1 MISLGLSVE
10 VLGNARFGFSPLAEL
25 VGSAIT
31 LCTSEPTGRTHPH
44 ARWTSW
50 VRERVS
56 TDDLPLLL
64 SAMPHGR
71 WLADFLA
78 PRVDGPDVT
87 VEEQL
92 DALAG
97 LPSEQAWGELT
108 EVWGDRGVPDLARAE
123 VEAGTFGTHL
133 ADELAR
139 YWGLALAPHW
149 PRVRGALEADVA
161 FRAGQ
166 TLRGGLFDLLGD
178 IHDEVSVEGDVL
190 RIDKPH
196 HVDETY
202 SRSRLTLV
210 PSAFLWPVLVV
221 AYSSPGYFQLTYPAR
236 GVGRLWEGVQD
247 DLREPG
253 ARDELAHLLG
263 RTRAAVL
270 TALGSPRSTTH
281 LARELGQSPATVSQ
295 HLAVLRDCG
304 MVRSWR
310 SGRSVLYEQTALA
323 TSLVGAAGAPGH
335 RTGS

>member
-31 LCTSEPTGRTHPH
+31 LCTLDPAGRAHPH
-44 ARWTSW
+44 ARWVAW
-50 VRERVS
+50 ARDRVS
-56 TDDLPLLL
+56 SDDLPLLMA
-64 SAMPHGR
+64 AMPEGR

-78 PRVDGPDVT
+78 PQVDGPHVT
-87 VEEQL
+87 LEDQL
-92 DALAG
+92 DVLARV
-97 LPSEQAWGELT
+97 PAEEAWCELRM
-108 EVWGDRGVPDLARAE
+108 VWGDRGVPALARDE
-123 VEAGTFGTHL
+123 VEAGTFGAHL
-133 ADELAR
+133 AEELSR
-139 YWGLALAPHW
+139 YWDAAVAPHW
-149 PRVRGALEADVA
+149 PRVRAALETDVA

-166 TLRGGLFDLLGD
+166 TLRGGLFDLLD
-178 IHDEVSVEGDVL
+178 DLHEEVRVDGDVL

-196 HVDETY
+196 HDDQTY
-202 SRSRLTLV
+202 SRTRLTLV
-210 PSAFLWPVLVV
+210 PSAFLWPMLIV
-221 AYSSPGYFQLTYPAR
+221 AHTEDERFQLTYPAR
-236 GVGRLWEGVQD
+236 GVGRLWEGVQA
-247 DLREPG
+247 DLRDP

-270 TALGSPRSTTH
+270 TSLGSPRSTTH

-310 SGRSVLYEQTALA
+310 SGRSVLYVQTALA
-323 TSLVGAAGAPGH
+323 TSLVTAAAAPQH

>member
-1 MISLGLSVE
+1 VISLGLSVE

-31 LCTSEPTGRTHPH
+31 LCRSATAGREHPH
-44 ARWTSW
+44 ARWTAWAS
-50 VRERVS
+50 ERVS
-56 TDDLPLLL
+56 TADLPLLL
-64 SAMPHGR
+64 AAMPEGR

-78 PRVDGPDVT
+78 PQVDGPEVDVDD
-87 VEEQL
+87 QL
-92 DALAG
+92 DALAAVA
-97 LPSEQAWGELT
+97 PDDAWSELTQVWGE
-108 EVWGDRGVPDLARAE
+108 RGVPTLARAE
-123 VEAGTFGTHL
+123 VEAGTFGRHL

-139 YWGLALAPHW
+139 YWALALAPHW
-149 PRVRGALEADVA
+149 PRVRAALEADVA

-178 IHDEVSVEGDVL
+178 IHHQVSVEGDVL

-202 SRSRLTLV
+202 TRSRLTLV
-210 PSAFLWPVLVV
+210 PSAFLWPMLVV
-221 AYSSPGYFQLTYPAR
+221 AYTSPGCFQLTYPAR

-270 TALGSPRSTTH
+270 TSLGSPRSTTH

-310 SGRSVLYEQTALA
+310 SGRSVLYVQTALA
-323 TSLVGAAGAPGH
+323 TSLVGASRGAGD